1 MLLESSVG
9 KECEE
14 GVISP
19 HAPLERGRGL
29 LHTPRGQLLCQGLRG
44 KAQGT
49 EILESGE
56 GVILSTPLDVQIAG
70 VGRGRYPPGSVSPAQ
85 SLREGALEAQLLLPA
100 SPSCASR
107 RQLP

>member
-1 MLLESSVG
+1 MLLESSG
-9 KECEE
+9 GDECEE
-14 GVISP
+14 GVMIL
-19 HAPLERGRGL
+19 PLEGGRGL
-29 LHTPRGQLLCQGLRG
+29 LYTACGQLLCQGLRG

-49 EILESGE
+49 EIPESGE
-56 GVILSTPLDVQIAG
+56 GVLSTPLDVQIVG
-70 VGRGRYPPGSVSPAQ
+70 VGRRRYPLGSVSPAQ